1 MDTVRELSKM
11 TPHEFIQYLR
21 SRRDYGQQIAHIEHI
36 MARPARYGRLRRP
49 LPAPLQRSLHSAGA
63 QQLYV
68 HQAEAINAIRDGA
81 DVIVATSSASG
92 KTLVYN
98 VPVLES
104 ILADPRSS
112 AFYLFPTKALA
123 QDQLRSLRQLTA
135 QMPRSVRLG
144 TYDGDTPQAA
154 RRRLRHSAS
163 VILTNPD
170 MLHMGI
176 LPNHSLWSKFLA
188 NLKFVVIDEAHV
200 YRGVFGSQVA
210 CVLRRLIRL
219 CHFYGSQPQFILC
232 SATIA
237 NPAEHAHRLANVS
250 VTVVQDDGSPQAGRD
265 FVLWNP
271 PLLDAAHGARR
282 SANVEATALFVEMIR
297 HGIRNITFT
306 KARKVAELILLYAQ
320 DILSKDAPHLTSLI
334 RSYRAGYRAE
344 LRREIEHALFSGE
357 LLGVTAT
364 SALELGVDVGYLD
377 AAMLVGYPGTIAS
390 TWQQAGRAGRGVREA
405 LNILIGLDN
414 PLDQYFMRHPEALF
428 GRSPE
433 HALIAPDNVYILMKH
448 LPCAAYERPL
458 TPADAGL
465 FGDGFADAMVEL
477 ERSGV
482 LEYRSE
488 RWFFHGIGYPAENAS
503 LRSASGDKFAI
514 LDESRNYQLM
524 EELEEATALR
534 RIYPG
539 AVYLHQGE
547 SYLISHLDLQM
558 GVAYA
563 SPADVDYYTEPREM
577 SEVSILQTWKRK
589 QMPAGTACFGQLG
602 VTQQVIGFRRLQQF
616 SDTILSIEPLDMP
629 AQSYTTTGLWFDI
642 PAEIARR
649 VEHQGL
655 DLTGGLH
662 AVEHAAIGILP
673 LFAMC
678 DRLDIAGLSTPF
690 HAQTNR
696 PQVFVYDAMP
706 GGVGIAE
713 KGFELLLELWHATLT
728 AIVECPCQAGCPS
741 CIQSPQCG
749 NNNEPLDKAA
759 AILMLQLLLGKH
771 HVLRRPH

>member
-1 MDTVRELSKM
+1 M
-11 TPHEFIQYLR
+11 TPREFIDYLR
-21 SRRDYGQQIAHIEHI
+21 SSRDYRQQIAHVEHI
-36 MARPARYGRLRRP
+36 LARPARYGRLRHP
-49 LPAPLQRSLHSAGA
+49 LPELLQRSLRGSGA
-63 QQLYV
+63 QQLYS
-68 HQAEAINAIRDGA
+68 HQAQAINAIRDG
-81 DVIVATSSASG
+81 DNVIVATSSASG
-92 KTLVYN
+92 KTLIYN
-98 VPVLES
+98 APALES
-104 ILADPRSS
+104 ILANPRSR

-123 QDQLRSLRQLTA
+123 QDQLRSLRQLTS
-135 QMPRSVRLG
+135 QMPRSIRFG
-144 TYDGDTPQAA
+144 TYDGDTPRAA
-154 RRRLRHSAS
+154 RRRLRNSAS
-163 VILTNPD
+163 IILTNPD

-188 NLKFVVIDEAHV
+188 NLKWVVIDEAHA

-210 CVLRRLIRL
+210 CVLRRLRRL
-219 CHFYGSQPQFILC
+219 CHFYGSHPQFIFC
-232 SATIA
+232 SATVA
-237 NPAEHAHRLANVS
+237 NPDEHAHRLAKVS
-250 VTVVQDDGSPQAGRD
+250 VTVIEDDGSPQAARH

-271 PLLDAAHGARR
+271 PFLDTAHSARR
-282 SANVEATALFVEMIR
+282 SANVEATALLVEMVR

-320 DILSKDAPHLTSLI
+320 DVLSKDAPRLASLI
-334 RSYRAGYRAE
+334 RSYRAGYRPE
-344 LRREIEHALFSGE
+344 VRREIERALFSGE

-364 SALELGVDVGYLD
+364 SALELGIDVGCLD
-377 AAMLVGYPGTIAS
+377 AATLVGYPGTIAS

-414 PLDQYFMRHPEALF
+414 PLDQYFMRHPQALF
-428 GRSPE
+428 GRNPE
-433 HALIAPDNVYILMKH
+433 HALIAPDNTHILMKH

-458 TPADAGL
+458 VPDDAEL
-465 FGDGFADAMVEL
+465 FGDGFADAMVQL

-482 LEYRSE
+482 LEYHSD
-488 RWFFHGIGYPAENAS
+488 RWFYHGIGYPAENAS
-503 LRSASGDKFAI
+503 LRSISGDKLAI
-514 LDESRNYQLM
+514 LDESRDYQLM
-524 EELEEATALR
+524 EELGESTALR

-547 SYLISHLDLQM
+547 SYLIGHLDLHM

-563 SPADVDYYTEPREM
+563 SPVDVDYYTEPREM
-577 SEVSILQTWKRK
+577 NEISILQEWKRQ
-589 QMPAGTACFGQLG
+589 QMPASHACFGELG
-602 VTQQVIGFRRLQQF
+602 VTQQVVGFRRRQQF

-642 PAEIARR
+642 PPEITQR
-649 VEHQGL
+649 VEQRGL

-690 HAQTNR
+690 HPQTDSA
-696 PQVFVYDAMP
+696 QVFIYDAMP

-713 KGFELLLELWHATLT
+713 MGFEILRKLWQATMT
-728 AIVECPCQAGCPS
+728 AIVQCPCQDGCPS

-749 NNNEPLDKAA
+749 NSNEPLDKAA
-759 AILMLQLLLGKH
+759 AILMLRMLIGK
-771 HVLRRPH
+771 RYPMR